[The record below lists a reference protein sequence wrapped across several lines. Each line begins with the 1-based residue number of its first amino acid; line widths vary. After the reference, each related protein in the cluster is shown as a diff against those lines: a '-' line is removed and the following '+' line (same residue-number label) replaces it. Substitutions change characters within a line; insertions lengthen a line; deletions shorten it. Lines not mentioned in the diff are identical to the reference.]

1 MKKLILK
8 KKFKEKSKKW
18 LRRQIT
24 DIYYI
29 RSKKEGFRSRS
40 SFKLIELNNRFN
52 FLLKKTKVLDLGAA
66 PGGWAQVA
74 RKKCSEGKIMGIDLL
89 NIKELEGVY
98 FLKCDLQKNDAIRSV
113 EDYFQGKVDVL
124 LSDMAPNTTG
134 IKDVDQQRS
143 LDLVVKV
150 FNSLGFLL
158 KKDGNLVVKIFDSN
172 DAQIYIR
179 NNKNRFNEIKKL
191 KPKSTR
197 SVSKEFFL
205 IGKGFIE

>member
-74 RKKCSEGKIMGIDLL
+74 RKKCSEGIIMGIDLL
-89 NIKELEGVY
+89 NI
-98 FLKCDLQKNDAIRSV
+98 
-113 EDYFQGKVDVL
+113 
-124 LSDMAPNTTG
+124 
-134 IKDVDQQRS
+134 
-143 LDLVVKV
+143 
-150 FNSLGFLL
+150 
-158 KKDGNLVVKIFDSN
+158 
-172 DAQIYIR
+172 
-179 NNKNRFNEIKKL
+179 
-191 KPKSTR
+191 
-197 SVSKEFFL
+197 
-205 IGKGFIE
+205 IERK

>member
-40 SFKLIELNNRFN
+40 SYKLIELNNRFK

-98 FLKCDLQKNDAIRSV
+98 FLECDLQKNDVISSV

-124 LSDMAPNTTG
+124 LSDMAPNTIGHTKADHLR
-134 IKDVDQQRS
+134 IIN
-143 LDLVVKV
+143 LVEVAIEISNKV
-150 FNSLGFLL
+150 L
-158 KKDGNLVVKIFDSN
+158 KKEGIFVCKIFQGG
-172 DAQIYIR
+172 AQGELQQKMK
-179 NNKNRFNEIKKL
+179 KNFYNLKYF
-191 KPKSTR
+191 KPKSSR
-197 SVSKEFFL
+197 PESSEAYLVAKK
-205 IGKGFIE
+205 I

>member
-1 MKKLILK
+1 MVKK
-8 KKFKEKSKKW
+8 
-18 LRRQIT
+18 T
-24 DIYYI
+24 NHIYYI

-124 LSDMAPNTTG
+124 LSDMAPNTIG
-134 IKDVDQQRS
+134 HAKADHLRIIN
-143 LDLVVKV
+143 LVEVAIEISNKVLKRKV
-150 FNSLGFLL
+150 FLFVKFFREEHKVSSKKNEKKFL
-158 KKDGNLVVKIFDSN
+158 
-172 DAQIYIR
+172 
-179 NNKNRFNEIKKL
+179 
-191 KPKSTR
+191 
-197 SVSKEFFL
+197 
-205 IGKGFIE
+205 